1 MSSQIDFVELILSF
15 ILKQLKY
22 ERLLGGKELV
32 ESSLHRYLAEHL
44 NAEILLGTI
53 TDVAVAM
60 DWIRSTFLYI
70 RGKKNPRH
78 YNIPPGLTSDAYEA
92 KLQGMAFITFLT
104 SFITNVLFCRQQTV
118 LIFQTTLYCTGNI
131 NILLYF
137 LHCFIFV
144 FKYKNVVNT
153 ILFLCHPN

>member
-1 MSSQIDFVELILSF
+1 M
-15 ILKQLKY
+15 
-22 ERLLGGKELV
+22 

-78 YNIPPGLTSDAYEA
+78 YNIPPGLTKDAYEA
-92 KLQGMAFITFLT
+92 KLQGTDFIFT
-104 SFITNVLFCRQQTV
+104 SFINMSSSCFVDNRNCS
-118 LIFQTTLYCTGNI
+118 IFSDCP
-131 NILLYF
+131 LL
-137 LHCFIFV
+137 
-144 FKYKNVVNT
+144 
-153 ILFLCHPN
+153 

>member
-1 MSSQIDFVELILSF
+1 M
-15 ILKQLKY
+15 
-22 ERLLGGKELV
+22 LGGKELV

-78 YNIPPGLTSDAYEA
+78 YNIPPGLTNDAYEA
-92 KLQGMAFITFLT
+92 KLQGTDLITFLT
-104 SFITNVLFCRQQTV
+104 SFITLFVLFCRQYTV
-118 LIFQTTLYCTGNI
+118 LFS
-131 NILLYF
+131 
-137 LHCFIFV
+137 
-144 FKYKNVVNT
+144 
-153 ILFLCHPN
+153 